1 MIDREIKCK
10 TKLAHAHE
18 IQSRVQPSDSV
29 DRATTDI
36 YKIRLVYSVIRY
48 NGSEQ
53 YNLMS
58 VHREWNIARGSSLF

>member
-18 IQSRVQPSDSV
+18 IQSRVQPSDSI
-29 DRATTDI
+29 DRAMTDI

-48 NGSEQ
+48 NGERSEQ
-53 YNLMS
+53 YNLM
-58 VHREWNIARGSSLF
+58 HREGETM